1 MIITIMH
8 HNKHNKYNEDSNDN
22 DNTTTNSKINVDN
35 NNSYYL
41 LSLTMLSLPQTRESL
56 GK

>member
-8 HNKHNKYNEDSNDN
+8 HNKHNKYNEDSNNN

-35 NNSYYL
+35 NNSYCL
-41 LSLTMLSLPQTRESL
+41 LSLTMLSLLQIRESL

>member
-8 HNKHNKYNEDSNDN
+8 YNKHNKYNEDSNN
-22 DNTTTNSKINVDN
+22 NNNTTTNSKYNVDKSN
-35 NNSYYL
+35 YYYL
-41 LSLTMLSLPQTRESL
+41 ISLTMLSPLQTRESL